1 MIVVVMGVCGCGK
14 TTVGRA
20 LADRLGW
27 PFFDADDFHPQ
38 ESVAKMAKGIA
49 LTDDDRGPWLDR
61 LAAEMRA
68 VAGRG
73 QHAVLACS
81 ALKKSYRQRIARGIE
96 GPGRAGNHDVRVV
109 YLKGDAK
116 TIEPRLALRSG
127 HYMPPSLLASQFA
140 ALEEP
145 EDAMV
150 IDIRQTTDA
159 QAEQIAAAL
168 RATA

>member
-1 MIVVVMGVCGCGK
+1 MGVCGCGK

-27 PFFDADDFHPQ
+27 SFFDADDFHPQ
-38 ESVAKMAKGIA
+38 ANVDKMARGIA
-49 LTDDDRGPWLDR
+49 LTDEDRGPWLDR

-68 VAGRG
+68 VARKG

-81 ALKKSYRQRIARGIE
+81 ALKASYRERLSQGITDSGGE
-96 GPGRAGNHDVRVV
+96 DGAELRMV

-116 TIEPRLALRSG
+116 TIGPRLALRSG

-150 IDIRQTTDA
+150 IDIRLTTEA
-159 QAEQIAAAL
+159 QAAQNAAAL
-168 RATA
+168 RTTA